1 MNLKNAFASVIIS
14 TIFVVS
20 SAWSA
25 WAFPVEGTPAAAP
38 FAKSCQSQPLED
50 SQRDLKSN
58 KANSQSD
65 TKNQDLAAQKADKG
79 NKAAN
84 VPKTTYK
91 PSEQDMEDALNML
104 DKAVI
109 LVKTEAREKAKPGK
123 ITNDAFKGMMM
134 LLEDS
139 KVDSNIFNDIDED
152 STPEAANK
160 ALRSQFTEAAKRYPN
175 LMKDQ
180 KLTIAA
186 LRGIMYATGDPYTVY
201 MDPEEYKNL
210 NEQMSGGNFG
220 GVGIVMQL
228 SGKETDPKK
237 DRVLVIQR
245 VMDKGPAA
253 SVGLRANDEIREIS
267 GKSTYGMS
275 LVECSKLLR
284 GEPNSKV
291 VLTIRRP
298 SSGHIFK
305 TTLTREIIHVDS
317 LKSEVL
323 EKDGVKI
330 GYLALTIFGES
341 TGSEIEAAMRE
352 KKKKNCQAYII
363 DVRFNS
369 GGYVSAAVDVCS
381 QFVKTGSRIVSIVN
395 GKGDEQVIYSHPSL
409 HSSQKPLIVMI
420 NDSSASASEI
430 TAGAIRDLKRGR
442 LLGVKSFGK
451 GSVQKVFP
459 YQFPRDKTSAF
470 KITTAHYHTPAGHD
484 LHKAGLKPD
493 IELDKMEPELY
504 LDHAKDTQ
512 LQKALETIKAM
523 VDEQEANPKP
533 HSGSTLADGTILVN
547 SVVEETQYIE
557 EALKEAKPYSI
568 VERDSDV
575 HGPNIL
581 DVVRVSDSKG
591 LEHTFKFT
599 LTPAFEH

>member
-245 VMDKGPAA
+245 VMDMLQVL
-253 SVGLRANDEIREIS
+253 SRFTS
-267 GKSTYGMS
+267 GVLAVTSTSMS
-275 LVECSKLLR
+275 ARWICLSHR
-284 GEPNSKV
+284 M
-291 VLTIRRP
+291 
-298 SSGHIFK
+298 SS
-305 TTLTREIIHVDS
+305 
-317 LKSEVL
+317 
-323 EKDGVKI
+323 
-330 GYLALTIFGES
+330 
-341 TGSEIEAAMRE
+341 
-352 KKKKNCQAYII
+352 
-363 DVRFNS
+363 
-369 GGYVSAAVDVCS
+369 
-381 QFVKTGSRIVSIVN
+381 SRILLATRTRLTDKN
-395 GKGDEQVIYSHPSL
+395 MLVIPTQMTLYST
-409 HSSQKPLIVMI
+409 K
-420 NDSSASASEI
+420 
-430 TAGAIRDLKRGR
+430 
-442 LLGVKSFGK
+442 
-451 GSVQKVFP
+451 
-459 YQFPRDKTSAF
+459 
-470 KITTAHYHTPAGHD
+470 
-484 LHKAGLKPD
+484 
-493 IELDKMEPELY
+493 
-504 LDHAKDTQ
+504 
-512 LQKALETIKAM
+512 
-523 VDEQEANPKP
+523 
-533 HSGSTLADGTILVN
+533 
-547 SVVEETQYIE
+547 
-557 EALKEAKPYSI
+557 
-568 VERDSDV
+568 
-575 HGPNIL
+575 
-581 DVVRVSDSKG
+581 
-591 LEHTFKFT
+591 
-599 LTPAFEH
+599 

>member
-341 TGSEIEAAMRE
+341 TGSEIEAAMRDLE
-352 KKKKNCQAYII
+352 AKNCQAYII

-395 GKGDEQVIYSHPSL
+395 GKGV
-409 HSSQKPLIVMI
+409 
-420 NDSSASASEI
+420 